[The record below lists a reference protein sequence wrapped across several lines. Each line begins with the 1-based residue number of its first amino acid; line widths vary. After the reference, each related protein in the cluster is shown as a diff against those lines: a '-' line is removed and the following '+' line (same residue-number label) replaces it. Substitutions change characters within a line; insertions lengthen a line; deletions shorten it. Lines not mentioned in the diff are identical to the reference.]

1 MRRSPPGLSCL
12 LGLDLRK
19 RPFEDLTPEEPPPE
33 EAAVHGPAEGDISPV
48 VEQTPATTAHVSC
61 KNDNPVCAHER

>member
-19 RPFEDLTPEEPPPE
+19 RPLADLTPEEPPPD
-33 EAAVHGPAEGDISPV
+33 EAAVHGAAEGDISLV
-48 VEQTPATTAHVSC
+48 VQETPTTAHASC
-61 KNDNPVCAHER
+61 KNDNPECVHER